1 MHRSIIRIAFIAP
14 FFLLNGILGNA
25 YANLFNSTEQRW
37 IDAHPEVRFSIHE
50 KYAPYLENNERGESG
65 VFHNLLSKFG
75 EFTKQEFIPK
85 WRKSDQEGLQQLAN
99 GEVDF
104 IIDPPVWDDEHLE
117 FGSLS
122 EAIFWGHD
130 AIVTK
135 RTKKDWPI
143 EPINIAYFDRGYE
156 NPPIPSHPQANISS
170 SVEKLIF
177 DLLKNDIEAL
187 VLPLRLAQQL
197 IQKPNKEQ
205 LQVDGLYSREPFEY
219 RWLIAHQDDA
229 LHGVLTSFLNNLDP
243 ISSRQLFNLNPT
255 ILEESSSSLENLIP
269 WISTL
274 VIMMFG
280 SLLIWRMHQK
290 QFLQKKEAEQL
301 MTSKER
307 AENANA
313 AKSAFLATMS
323 HEIRTPMN
331 AILGVQEL
339 LLSSPLPANE
349 KTLLKSAH
357 SSAES
362 LLGILNQ
369 VLDLSKIEAGKL
381 TLNIEPCNL
390 NALIDDIDSAFSTV
404 ALKQNLKLHT
414 SKDPRIAEVLMLDSL
429 RLRQILQNL
438 ISNAIKFTNHGEIYF
453 SVSVLADDHAGQ
465 LIEFRVID
473 TGVGMG
479 TEEIAIALEA
489 FEQIPGNVEQPNGT
503 GLGLTITNHLVT
515 SMDSKLYFES
525 APGFGSNIHF
535 CLAFPRTSIA
545 ATRVPAPEHPNTS
558 RKLSSKHLKNTRRPL
573 QALVV
578 EDHPA
583 SRQIIS
589 LQLKALGIEAS
600 VCDNATTALDL
611 ISQKRFDILLT
622 DQSIPGMQGSDLAK
636 HLRDKGLRDLII
648 IGITADIYA
657 LDSRHQFMA
666 SGMNGVL
673 IKPLSLMTLENEL
686 LRYFQSEESTETEI
700 PKNHPEEYSF
710 DAFGNLLRN
719 SPDYILVILDQIK
732 KVHDETLFTLRNESI
747 DQTSFRSMVHKVK
760 GGAQLLSAK
769 QFTQTC
775 EALEQEGVLEEQVAN
790 FILLLDEQNQIIE
803 NHQRQFQKSFN
814 NLDK

>member
-1 MHRSIIRIAFIAP
+1 MRRSITRIAF
-14 FFLLNGILGNA
+14 FTLLNSLLGNS
-25 YANLFNSTEQRW
+25 YANILSSTEQRW
-37 IDAHPEVRFSIHE
+37 IDAHPIVRFSIHE
-50 KYAPYLENNERGESG
+50 KYASYLEINGRGEPG
-65 VFHNLLSKFG
+65 VFNALLHKLG
-75 EFTKQEFIPK
+75 QFTKQEFIPR
-85 WRKSDQEGLQQLAN
+85 WRKSDSEGFQQLAN

-104 IIDPPVWDDEHLE
+104 IIDPPAISDEYLK

-135 RTKKDWPI
+135 RSNDDASI
-143 EPINIAYFDRGYE
+143 ELLNVAYFDRGFE
-156 NPPIPSHPQANISS
+156 NPPIPNRPQSTSS
-170 SVEKLIF
+170 NNAEKLFI

-187 VLPLRLAQQL
+187 VLPLRLASQL
-197 IQKPNKEQ
+197 IHKFNGNQ
-205 LQVDGLYSREPFEY
+205 LQVDGLYSRQPFEY
-219 RWLIAHQDDA
+219 RWFVPHQHEA
-229 LHGVLTSFLNNLDP
+229 LHGVLERFLENLDP
-243 ISSRQLFNLNPT
+243 VSSRQLFSLNPST
-255 ILEESSSSLENLIP
+255 LEANNSIASSSIS
-269 WISTL
+269 WITTL
-274 VIMMFG
+274 GIFILG
-280 SLLIWRMHQK
+280 SFLMWRMYQK
-290 QFLQKKEAEQL
+290 QSLQKQEAQQL
-301 MTSKER
+301 MSSKEE

-339 LLSSPLPANE
+339 LLNSPLPKNE
-349 KTLLKSAH
+349 KVLLKSAH
-357 SSAES
+357 SSAEC

-404 ALKQNLKLHT
+404 AQRQGLRLHT
-414 SKDPRIAEVLMLDSL
+414 SKDPRIAEVLLLDSL

-438 ISNAIKFTNHGEIYF
+438 ISNAIKFTDHGEIYF
-453 SVSVLADDHAGQ
+453 SISVLADDHAGQ

-473 TGVGMG
+473 TGIGMG
-479 TEEIAIALEA
+479 QEEIAIALQA
-489 FEQIPGNVEQPNGT
+489 FEQIPGNSEQSSGT
-503 GLGLTITNHLVT
+503 GLGLTITNHLIT
-515 SMDSKLYFES
+515 SMNSQLYFES

-535 CLAFPRTSIA
+535 CLALPRTSVA
-545 ATRVPAPEHPNTS
+545 PTRSSILSNASRT
-558 RKLSSKHLKNTRRPL
+558 RKLVPKHNQSNERPI

-589 LQLKALGIEAS
+589 LQLEALGIEAS

-611 ISQKRFDILLT
+611 AQQKYFDLLLT
-622 DQSIPGMQGSDLAK
+622 DQSIPGMQGSELAEK
-636 HLRDKGLRDLII
+636 LRDAGHRELII

-657 LDSRHQFMA
+657 LDSRHQFLA

-686 LRYFQSEESTETEI
+686 SHYFRAVEVNDISVPFKHQD
-700 PKNHPEEYSF
+700 EYSF
-710 DAFGNLLRN
+710 DAFQNLLQK
-719 SPDYILVILDQIK
+719 SPEYILIILEEIK
-732 KVHDETLFTLRNESI
+732 KVHDEALLALKNKTI
-747 DQTSFRSMVHKVK
+747 DKASFRSMVHKVK

-769 QFTQTC
+769 KFIQAC
-775 EALEQEGVLEEQVAN
+775 DALQQEGNLEEQATA
-790 FILLLDEQNQIIE
+790 FTQLLEEQNQVISRY
-803 NHQRQFQKSFN
+803 QSQYLKP
-814 NLDK
+814 

>member
-1 MHRSIIRIAFIAP
+1 MHRSITRITFFI
-14 FFLLNGILGNA
+14 FLNGLFGHS
-25 YANLFNSTEQRW
+25 YAHLFNSTEQRW
-37 IDAHPEVRFSIHE
+37 IDAHPEVHFSIHE
-50 KYAPYLENNERGESG
+50 KYAPYLEINEQGQSG
-65 VFHNLLSKFG
+65 VFHALLSKLG
-75 EFTKQEFIPK
+75 EFTKQKFLPK
-85 WRKSDQEGLQQLAN
+85 WRKSDHEGLRQLAN

-104 IIDPPVWDDEHLE
+104 VIDPPSLDNEYLK

-130 AIVTK
+130 TILTK
-135 RTKKDWPI
+135 RSKKVVPI
-143 EPINIAYFDRGYE
+143 EPINIAYFDRGFE

-170 SVEKLIF
+170 YADKLVF
-177 DLLKNDIEAL
+177 DLLKNDVEAL

-197 IQKPNKEQ
+197 IQKINGDQ
-205 LQVDGLYSREPFEY
+205 LQLDGLYSREPFKY

-229 LHGVLTSFLNNLDP
+229 LHGVLESFLTNLDP
-243 ISSRQLFNLNPT
+243 ISSRQLFNLNT
-255 ILEESSSSLENLIP
+255 SSLEVDAP
-269 WISTL
+269 VPSSSTHWL
-274 VIMMFG
+274 ATLGV
-280 SLLIWRMHQK
+280 LLLGVYGFWHMYQK
-290 QFLQKKEAEQL
+290 QSFQKKEAEYL
-301 MTSKER
+301 MSSKEK
-307 AENANA
+307 AEYENA

-339 LLSSPLPANE
+339 LLASSLPANE

-369 VLDLSKIEAGKL
+369 VLDLSKIEAGKF

-390 NALIDDIDSAFSTV
+390 NSLIDNIDSAFSTV
-404 ALKQNLKLHT
+404 AQKQNLILHT
-414 SKDPRIAEVLMLDSL
+414 SKDPRIAEVLMLDAL

-438 ISNAIKFTNHGEIYF
+438 ISNAIKFTDSGEIYF
-453 SVSVLADDHAGQ
+453 SISVLADDHAGQ
-465 LIEFRVID
+465 LIEFRIID

-479 TEEIAIALEA
+479 SEEIIIALQA
-489 FEQIPGNVEQPNGT
+489 FEQIPGNAEQSSGT

-515 SMDSKLYFES
+515 SMNSQLYFES

-545 ATRVPAPEHPNTS
+545 VTRSSSPENTNTS
-558 RKLSSKHLKNTRRPL
+558 RKLVSKDAQNNGRSL

-589 LQLKALGIEAS
+589 LQLQALGIEAS
-600 VCDNATTALDL
+600 VCDNANSAIEKIKQKHFDL
-611 ISQKRFDILLT
+611 LLT

-636 HLRDKGLRDLII
+636 HLRDKGHQDLII

-657 LDSRHQFMA
+657 LDSRQQFLKA
-666 SGMNGVL
+666 GMNGVL

-686 LRYFQSEESTETEI
+686 TRYFQTEEFTDQEM
-700 PKNHPEEYSF
+700 PFQLHEEYSF
-710 DAFGNLLRN
+710 SAFGKLLKD
-719 SPDYILVILDQIK
+719 SPEYVLIILEEIK
-732 KVHDETLFTLRNESI
+732 KVHDETLYTLKKESI
-747 DQTSFRSMVHKVK
+747 NEACFRSMVHKVK
-760 GGAQLLSAK
+760 GGAQLLSAAT
-769 QFTQTC
+769 FTQAC
-775 EALEQEGVLEEQVAN
+775 EALEQVGNLENRISDLIQ
-790 FILLLDEQNQIIE
+790 LLEEQNQIIDRY
-803 NHQRQFQKSFN
+803 QSRYSK
-814 NLDK
+814 L

>member
-1 MHRSIIRIAFIAP
+1 MRRSFIRITFFAHFI
-14 FFLLNGILGNA
+14 LLNGLLGNA
-25 YANLFNSTEQRW
+25 HANLFSPTEQQW
-37 IDAHPEVRFSIHE
+37 IDAHPVVRFSIHE
-50 KYAPYLENNERGESG
+50 KYAPYLEISERGEPG
-65 VFHNLLSKFG
+65 VFHNLLSKLG
-75 EFTKQEFIPK
+75 ELTKQEFLPK
-85 WRKSDQEGLQQLAN
+85 WRKSDQEGLQQLAD

-104 IIDPPVWDDEHLE
+104 VIDPPSWDDEHLK

-130 AIVTK
+130 AVVTK
-135 RTKKDWPI
+135 KSKKEPSI

-156 NPPIPSHPQANISS
+156 NPPIPSHPQANVSS
-170 SVEKLIF
+170 SAEKLIF

-197 IQKPNKEQ
+197 IQKQSKEQ

-229 LHGVLTSFLNNLDP
+229 LHGVLESFLSNLDP
-243 ISSRQLFNLNPT
+243 VSSRQLFNLNP
-255 ILEESSSSLENLIP
+255 
-269 WISTL
+269 STL
-274 VIMMFG
+274 EAGPTSLGSLVPWMSTLAIMMLG

-290 QFLQKKEAEQL
+290 QFLQKQEAEQL
-301 MTSKER
+301 MTSKEQ

-390 NALIDDIDSAFSTV
+390 NALIDNIDSAFSTV
-404 ALKQNLKLHT
+404 AHKQNLKLHT

-438 ISNAIKFTNHGEIYF
+438 LSNAIKFTNHGEIYF
-453 SVSVLADDHAGQ
+453 AVSVLADDHAGQ

-479 TEEIAIALEA
+479 TEEIALALEA
-489 FEQIPGNVEQPNGT
+489 FEQIPGNTEQANGT

-515 SMDSKLYFES
+515 SMNGQLYFES

-545 ATRVPAPEHPNTS
+545 ATRASIPKDINSS
-558 RKLSSKHLKNTRRPL
+558 RKLVSRDYEKTGRPI

-589 LQLKALGIEAS
+589 LQLQALGIEAS

-611 ISQKRFDILLT
+611 ISQHHFDLLLT
-622 DQSIPGMQGSDLAK
+622 DQSIPGMQGSELAK
-636 HLRDKGLRDLII
+636 HIRNRDNQDLII

-657 LDSRHQFMA
+657 LDSRHQFLA

-686 LRYFQSEESTETEI
+686 SRYFQVEESTETKTL
-700 PKNHPEEYSF
+700 KNHEEEYSF
-710 DAFGNLLRN
+710 DAFENLLRE
-719 SPDYILVILDQIK
+719 SPEYILVILDEIK
-732 KVHDETLFTLRNESI
+732 KVHDEALFTLRNESI

-760 GGAQLLSAK
+760 GGAQLLSATK
-769 QFTQTC
+769 FIQAC
-775 EALEQEGVLEEQVAN
+775 EALEQEGGLGEQVFTFTQLLEEQN
-790 FILLLDEQNQIIE
+790 LII
-803 NHQRQFQKSFN
+803 QDYQSKFSRP
-814 NLDK
+814 

>member
-1 MHRSIIRIAFIAP
+1 LSR
-14 FFLLNGILGNA
+14 LG
-25 YANLFNSTEQRW
+25 Q
-37 IDAHPEVRFSIHE
+37 
-50 KYAPYLENNERGESG
+50 
-65 VFHNLLSKFG
+65 
-75 EFTKQEFIPK
+75 FTDQEFQPK
-85 WRKSDQEGLQQLAN
+85 WRKSDREGFEQLAN

-104 IIDPPVWDDEHLE
+104 IIDPPALNDEYLQ

-135 RTKKDWPI
+135 REKSESLM
-143 EPINIAYFDRGYE
+143 EPINIAYFDRGFE
-156 NPPIPSHPQANISS
+156 NPPIPTNPRGAISS
-170 SVEKLIF
+170 STEKLAIA
-177 DLLKNDIEAL
+177 LLKNDIEAM

-197 IQKPNKEQ
+197 IHKLNSNQ

-219 RWLIAHQDDA
+219 RWFVPHQHEA
-229 LHGVLTSFLNNLDP
+229 LHGVLKHFLHNLDP
-243 ISSRQLFNLNPT
+243 FESRQLFNLNPFT
-255 ILEESSSSLENLIP
+255 LETNSSSSSNFLP

-274 VIMMFG
+274 ALLLLG

-290 QFLQKKEAEQL
+290 QFLQKQEAEQL
-301 MTSKER
+301 MTSKEQ

-339 LLSSPLPANE
+339 LLNSPLPKNE
-349 KTLLKSAH
+349 KILLKSAH
-357 SSAES
+357 SSAEC

-390 NALIDDIDSAFSTV
+390 NVLIDDIDSAFSTV
-404 ALKQNLKLHT
+404 AQGLQLKT
-414 SKDPRIAEVLMLDSL
+414 SKDSRIAEVLLLDSL

-453 SVSVLADDHAGQ
+453 SISVLADDHAGQ

-479 TEEIAIALEA
+479 QDEITIALQA
-489 FEQIPGNVEQPNGT
+489 FEQIPGNSEQPNGT

-515 SMDSKLYFES
+515 SMNSQLIFES
-525 APGFGSNIHF
+525 APGIGSNIHF
-535 CLAFPRTSIA
+535 CLALPRTSIA
-545 ATRVPAPEHPNTS
+545 VAETSIPKNTACM
-558 RKLSSKHLKNTRRPL
+558 RKLVSKHLSNNGCPL
-573 QALVV
+573 KALVV

-589 LQLKALGIEAS
+589 LQLQALGIEAS
-600 VCDNATTALDL
+600 VCDNATVALDL
-611 ISQKRFDILLT
+611 INQKYFDLLLT
-622 DQSIPGMQGSDLAK
+622 DQSIPGMQGSELTK
-636 HLRDKGLRDLII
+636 HIRKLGKQDLII

-657 LDSRHQFMA
+657 LDSRHQFLA
-666 SGMNGVL
+666 AGMNGVL

-686 LRYFQSEESTETEI
+686 SRHFQIKESLAKVT
-700 PKNHPEEYSF
+700 PAHLQEEYSF
-710 DAFGNLLRN
+710 EAFTNLSKQN
-719 SPDYILVILDQIK
+719 PDYVLAILDAIK
-732 KVHDETLFTLRNESI
+732 KVHDEVLGILKNDKCDEETFGSL
-747 DQTSFRSMVHKVK
+747 VHKVK
-760 GGAQLLSAK
+760 GGAQLLQAK
-769 QFTQTC
+769 SFILAC
-775 EALEQEGVLEEQVAN
+775 EALEQSGDLPDRINSFVELLNIENQRIERK
-790 FILLLDEQNQIIE
+790 ILL
-803 NHQRQFQKSFN
+803 RYSP
-814 NLDK
+814 

>member
-1 MHRSIIRIAFIAP
+1 MRRSIIRTPFFAL
-14 FFLLNGILGNA
+14 FFLLNGILSNA
-25 YANLFNSTEQRW
+25 YANLFNPTEQRW
-37 IDAHPEVRFSIHE
+37 IDAHPVVRFSIHE
-50 KYAPYLENNERGESG
+50 KYAPYLEINERGESG
-65 VFHNLLSKFG
+65 VFHRLLSKLS
-75 EFTKQEFIPK
+75 ELTKQEFLPK
-85 WRKSDQEGLQQLAN
+85 WRSSDREGLQQLAN

-104 IIDPPVWDDEHLE
+104 IIDPPTWDDDYLK

-130 AIVTK
+130 AII
-135 RTKKDWPI
+135 TKKTKNNLSI
-143 EPINIAYFDRGYE
+143 EPINIAYFDRGFE
-156 NPPIPSHPQANISS
+156 NPPMPSHPQVNVSS
-170 SVEKLIF
+170 SIEKLIF

-197 IQKPNKEQ
+197 IQKLNKEE
-205 LQVDGLYSREPFEY
+205 LQVDGLYKREPFEY
-219 RWLIAHQDDA
+219 RWLVAHQDDA
-229 LHGVLTSFLNNLDP
+229 LHGVLESFLNNLDP
-243 ISSRQLFNLNPT
+243 VSSRQLFNLNPSM
-255 ILEESSSSLENLIP
+255 LEARPSSLENLLP
-269 WISTL
+269 WTSTL
-274 VIMMFG
+274 AIMMLG
-280 SLLIWRMHQK
+280 SLLIWRMYRK
-290 QFLQKKEAEQL
+290 QFLQKQEAEQL
-301 MTSKER
+301 MTSKEQ

-390 NALIDDIDSAFSTV
+390 NTLIDNIDSAFSTV
-404 ALKQNLKLHT
+404 AKKQNLKLHT

-438 ISNAIKFTNHGEIYF
+438 LSNAIKFTKHGEIYF
-453 SVSVLADDHAGQ
+453 SISVLADDHAGQ

-479 TEEIAIALEA
+479 REEIALALEA
-489 FEQIPGNVEQPNGT
+489 FEQIPGNVEQTNGT

-515 SMDSKLYFES
+515 SMNGQLYFES

-545 ATRVPAPEHPNTS
+545 ATRTSAPEHTNAS
-558 RKLSSKHLKNTRRPL
+558 RKLVPRHSKNTRRPI

-589 LQLKALGIEAS
+589 LQLQALGIEAS
-600 VCDNATTALDL
+600 VCDNAMTALDL
-611 ISQKRFDILLT
+611 ISQNHFDLLLT

-636 HLRDKGLRDLII
+636 HLRNTGHQDLII
-648 IGITADIYA
+648 VGITADIYA
-657 LDSRHQFMA
+657 LDSRHQFLA
-666 SGMNGVL
+666 AGMNGVL
-673 IKPLSLMTLENEL
+673 IKPLSLMSLENEL
-686 LRYFQSEESTETEI
+686 SRYFQSNESIATTP
-700 PKNHPEEYSF
+700 PKKHEEEYSF
-710 DAFGNLLRN
+710 DAFETLLKE
-719 SPDYILVILDQIK
+719 SPEYILVILDEIK
-732 KVHDETLFTLRNESI
+732 KVHDEALVSLKNDPI
-747 DQTSFRSMVHKVK
+747 DKASFRSMVHKVK
-760 GGAQLLSAK
+760 GGAQLLSATK
-769 QFTQTC
+769 FIQAC
-775 EALEQEGVLEEQVAN
+775 EALEQEGILEVQASTFAHLLEEQNLVIQDYRSR
-790 FILLLDEQNQIIE
+790 FS
-803 NHQRQFQKSFN
+803 KS
-814 NLDK
+814 